1 MSALF
6 FLPDQSVATSQN
18 LKHDLVGASADRV
31 EPTVAEE
38 PGSPRLFHVTHS
50 AMELEARIGDLTRE
64 SARHELRNS
73 RLSDDVLS
81 GLVSLRRLIVVR
93 LQQVN
98 LGGELSQAVSEVLI
112 VCERLPECLPLFDVF
127 VGSLQCPPAGAH
139 HTVSAEHPL
148 NEVFS
153 VTACVLELREYERR
167 FGDGTDPFGAQGDP

>member
-1 MSALF
+1 MGIPLGIRCRDAGRARPTTWGLSALF

-73 RLSDDVLS
+73 RLSDD
-81 GLVSLRRLIVVR
+81 
-93 LQQVN
+93 
-98 LGGELSQAVSEVLI
+98 
-112 VCERLPECLPLFDVF
+112 
-127 VGSLQCPPAGAH
+127 
-139 HTVSAEHPL
+139 
-148 NEVFS
+148 EVFS
-153 VTACVLELREYERR
+153 VS
-167 FGDGTDPFGAQGDP
+167 